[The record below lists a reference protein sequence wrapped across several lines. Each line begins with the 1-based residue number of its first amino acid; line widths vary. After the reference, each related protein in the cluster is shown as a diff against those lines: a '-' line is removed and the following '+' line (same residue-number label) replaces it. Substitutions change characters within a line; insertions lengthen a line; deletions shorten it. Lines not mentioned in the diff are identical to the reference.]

1 MSLVIQSGISL
12 LILLISLMT
21 LLGYLKAL
29 SQAVVQLPRINSS
42 EMPDQLVLPKFKAPT
57 VSVIIP
63 AFNEAENIEACV
75 RSVLKSSQLSVEF
88 LEVWVVDDQS
98 TDDTLVIL
106 NTLQQKLADP
116 RLKVLCGLQRPE
128 AQIWTGKNWACYQA
142 AQKATGEFLLF
153 IDADVR
159 LKPGAIAAV
168 VQAAIADQI
177 DLLTCIPAVV
187 CGSLLEW
194 LVQPL
199 IFINVLVAFN
209 SKLVKNPNTKTTYA
223 LGPFLLF
230 RSSTYRAI
238 GGHQAIA
245 DEIAEDVA
253 FARKIKQGGFKL
265 KHVLGSNLA
274 TLRMYRTS
282 AALWEGWTKVLYVG
296 AQRSLGAMGL
306 LAFVMLAIYCV
317 PWLGLILVLHHLFTA
332 GTPLDGVELGLA
344 GLAIWLQYKVRSIGS
359 AALGTSTQYWW
370 LQSFGGLLIAVMA
383 IVSVIKAETGWGW
396 TWRGRSLRS
405 PKKRKR

>member
-42 EMPDQLVLPKFKAPT
+42 EMPDQLVLPKLKTPT

-75 RSVLKSSQLSVEF
+75 RSVLNSSQLSVEF

-106 NTLQQKLADP
+106 NTLQQNLADP

-153 IDADVR
+153 IDADVC

-168 VQAAIADQI
+168 VQAAIAEQI

-230 RSSTYRAI
+230 RNSTYRAI

-245 DEIAEDVA
+245 GEIAEDVA
-253 FARKIKQGGFKL
+253 FARKIKHGGFKL
-265 KHVLGSNLA
+265 KHVLGPNLA

-296 AQRSLGAMGL
+296 AQRSLSAMGL

-317 PWLGLILVLHHLFTA
+317 PWLGLILTLHQLFTA
-332 GTPLDGVELGLA
+332 GTPLYGVELGLA

-396 TWRGRSLRS
+396 TWRGRSLR
-405 PKKRKR
+405 PKKRR